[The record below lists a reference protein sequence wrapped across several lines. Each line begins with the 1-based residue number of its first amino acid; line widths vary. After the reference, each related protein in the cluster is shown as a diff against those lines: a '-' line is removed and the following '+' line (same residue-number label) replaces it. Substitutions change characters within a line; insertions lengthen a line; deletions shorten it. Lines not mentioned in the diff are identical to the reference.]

1 MKIKLFLA
9 AITVLIFNSAF
20 TSATRKISVNQ
31 PLPKIKQAAVS
42 SFDFFRTHR
51 QGKAGITATW
61 GFTATAGVTG
71 FAVERTY
78 EDPTDPYAVWETA
91 TIMSYTGAR
100 LYKFTERNI
109 FPGFISYRVT
119 CIMTNG
125 DEVLSEISTV
135 HIVKH

>member
-1 MKIKLFLA
+1 MKAKLFIT
-9 AITVLIFNSAF
+9 AITVLIVNSAF
-20 TSATRKISVNQ
+20 TSVTDKISGNQ

-42 SFDFFRTHR
+42 SFNFFRTHR

-61 GFTATAGVTG
+61 GFTATNGVTG
-71 FAVERTY
+71 FALERTY
-78 EDPTDPYAVWETA
+78 DDPTDPYAVWETVTMA
-91 TIMSYTGAR
+91 PYTGAR
-100 LYKFTERNI
+100 SYKFTENNI

-119 CIMTNG
+119 SIMTNG

>member
-1 MKIKLFLA
+1 MKTNFFIASFM
-9 AITVLIFNSAF
+9 VLIINSAF
-20 TSATRKISVNQ
+20 TSTSGKISSNQ
-31 PLPKIKQAAVS
+31 PLPQIKQAAIS

-71 FAVERTY
+71 FALERTY
-78 EDPTDPYAVWETA
+78 DDPTDPYAVWETVTMA
-91 TIMSYTGAR
+91 PYTGAR
-100 LYKFTERNI
+100 SYKFTENNI

-119 CIMTNG
+119 SIMTNG